1 MQQHAHYRVALLE
14 RRNELALRDNELP
27 LRLGHG
33 DLKVA
38 IHTVGVCGSDVH
50 YYTHGRIGP
59 YVLYS
64 PMYWVMRRPE
74 PL

>member
-1 MQQHAHYRVALLE
+1 MRALVLE

-38 IHTVGVCGSDVH
+38 IHTVGVCGSDVLLH
-50 YYTHGRIGP
+50 A
-59 YVLYS
+59 
-64 PMYWVMRRPE
+64 
-74 PL
+74 